1 MKFMIRILRDF
12 SLKLYTTPLFYPV
25 KTVQTLQ
32 KKRTGE
38 NGSFQC
44 HPGDDISDC
53 ILTVGRRL

>member
-38 NGSFQC
+38 NEQWKLSMS
-44 HPGDDISDC
+44 P
-53 ILTVGRRL
+53 